1 MRPVLVSLGVKQPA
15 MLDVATLKCCHNYD
29 SGLMTTAIFK
39 SATFQAIFRSDDLH
53 LENFQKIWIQNV
65 SSQVN

>member
-1 MRPVLVSLGVKQPA
+1 
-15 MLDVATLKCCHNYD
+15 
-29 SGLMTTAIFK
+29 MTTAIFK